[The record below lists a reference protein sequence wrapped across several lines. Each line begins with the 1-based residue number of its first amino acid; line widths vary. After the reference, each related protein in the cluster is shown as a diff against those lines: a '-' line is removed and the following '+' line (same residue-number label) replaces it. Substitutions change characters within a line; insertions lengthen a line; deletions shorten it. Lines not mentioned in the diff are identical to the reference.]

1 MMRKEG
7 GMMLHFAS
15 DYMEGAHPSI
25 IGRLAA
31 TNMEQTPGYCTDDYC
46 ESARKKIRSACNA
59 PQAQVHFLIGGTQT
73 NAVAISS
80 VLKPHQGVIAAM
92 SGHINQHE
100 SGAIEAGGH
109 KVLALPHKNGKL
121 AADDVRKYILD
132 YYDDESYEHIVAPGM
147 VYISHPTEYGTL
159 YTVRELEALS
169 SVCREFSI
177 PLYMDGARLG
187 YALAAPENELTI
199 EKTAALCDM
208 FYIGGTK
215 VGALFGE
222 ALVITRSNLVSN
234 MFSIIKQKGAMLA
247 KGRLLGIQFDTL
259 FTDGLYVKIAR
270 NAIDTAS
277 VIISA
282 LEEKG
287 YTFHARPQTNQIF
300 IEVSNADAL
309 RLAARVEFSTWE
321 KLGTDR
327 RVIRLSTSWA
337 TRHEDAE
344 ALAGLL

>member
-1 MMRKEG
+1 
-7 GMMLHFAS
+7 
-15 DYMEGAHPSI
+15 
-25 IGRLAA
+25 
-31 TNMEQTPGYCTDDYC
+31 
-46 ESARKKIRSACNA
+46 
-59 PQAQVHFLIGGTQT
+59 
-73 NAVAISS
+73 
-80 VLKPHQGVIAAM
+80 
-92 SGHINQHE
+92 
-100 SGAIEAGGH
+100 
-109 KVLALPHKNGKL
+109 
-121 AADDVRKYILD
+121 
-132 YYDDESYEHIVAPGM
+132 
-147 VYISHPTEYGTL
+147 
-159 YTVRELEALS
+159 
-169 SVCREFSI
+169 
-177 PLYMDGARLG
+177 
-187 YALAAPENELTI
+187 
-199 EKTAALCDM
+199 M

-277 VIISA
+277 VIVSA
-282 LEEKG
+282 LKEKG

-337 TRHEDAE
+337 TRPEDAE